1 MIEAVYKPQKK
12 FDNTRTSAI
21 QRRKKMVLADNRQS
35 SIQLVSQQYAV
46 VQRKNKI
53 ALQDN
58 RTPTLQLVANNL
70 TAPIENK
77 TGLPDTLKTGIENL
91 SGHSMDDVKVH
102 FNSDK
107 PAQLQ
112 AHAYAQGTDIHLGPG
127 QEKHLPHEAWH
138 VVQQKQGRVK
148 PTLQMKAGLP
158 VNDDAGL
165 EKEADTMGDKAARYA
180 NSDSNT
186 VTRPDTASASPETS
200 APTMFK
206 PIQNPVAQGFF
217 MYGPRRFDTQAQV
230 ESVFSKS
237 DVDSTKI
244 KRGDKVRVLNERWQ
258 ALIDMAE
265 SDQNEGRAASG
276 TLVSL
281 VTKFMSDQRLL
292 SAGIPGDSGG
302 AGLVSASGMQ
312 ESGDTSCLG
321 PDRQEVVDYIL
332 STKRAFPIES
342 IFKTAKDSMGAQG
355 SGFFVE
361 LKLAAHIL
369 QSRPSV
375 KVQFGVVNPSFLSE
389 YLGFTPEESEA
400 PVKGMMGGDLTV
412 WEHPAA
418 ESAKHTF
425 IQSKTATDRTLSEN
439 VEAAANQLA
448 SLTASGDPVGKL
460 AQREYTMTGPSFEGG
475 IFVLFTGQADAD
487 KLTKAA
493 AHAIGR
499 HPEYVH
505 KVVFELM
512 GGGFFIVSQGE
523 GSHYSET
530 NPYADDVSG
539 LSMPSRVEAGS
550 SSGDGKEEMSVS
562 EGKRPALGGGGGPA
576 DDQEA
581 GDGGVSEVAL
591 RGELNSMLDLH
602 RISKKGSLRSE
613 IKNQLIAAISRG
625 EIEGITK
632 VADRDSFVISD
643 DSTLRAEMHR
653 LMRSTQTIQI
663 EDPRPAAVQ
672 ASVTPQEKTELA
684 KSGITVGRGKILFG
698 IALLFLSFAML
709 YQKYFPSPS
718 EQPPTE

>member
-1 MIEAVYKPQKK
+1 MIEAVYKPQQT

-21 QRRKKMVLADNRQS
+21 QRRKKIVLADNRQS
-35 SIQLVSQQYAV
+35 SIQLVSQKYAV
-46 VQRKNKI
+46 VQHKNKMV
-53 ALQDN
+53 LQDN

-70 TAPIENK
+70 TPSTENK

-180 NSDSNT
+180 NSDSKT
-186 VTRPDTASASPETS
+186 VTRPNTASASSETS
-200 APTMFK
+200 APSKFK
-206 PIQNPVAQGFF
+206 PIQNPVTQGFF
-217 MYGPRRFDTQAQV
+217 MWGPRRFDTQAQV
-230 ESVFSKS
+230 ESFFSKS
-237 DVDSTKI
+237 DIDSTKI
-244 KRGDKVRVLNERWQ
+244 KRVDKVRVLNERWQ
-258 ALIDMAE
+258 GLIDMAT
-265 SDQNEGRAASG
+265 SDQNEGSATSG
-276 TLVSL
+276 SLVSL
-281 VTKFMSDQRLL
+281 VSKFISDQRLL
-292 SAGIPGDSGG
+292 SAGIPGDSDGG
-302 AGLVSASGMQ
+302 AGLVSASGMLA
-312 ESGDTSCLG
+312 SGDTSCLG
-321 PDRQEVVDYIL
+321 PARQEVVDYIL
-332 STKRAFPIES
+332 STKRAFPKAN

-369 QSRPSV
+369 QSRPRV
-375 KVQFGVVNPSFLSE
+375 KVQFGVVNPRFLSE
-389 YLGFTPEESEA
+389 FLDFMPEESA
-400 PVKGMMGGDLTV
+400 TPVKGMMGGDLTV
-412 WEHPAA
+412 WEHSAA
-418 ESAKHTF
+418 ASAKHTF

-448 SLTASGDPVGKL
+448 SLTASGDPVGKS

-475 IFVLFTGQADAD
+475 IFVLFTGDAD
-487 KLTKAA
+487 VEKLTKVAV
-493 AHAIGR
+493 HAMGKHR
-499 HPEYVH
+499 EYVH

-512 GGGFFIVSQGE
+512 IGGFFIVSQGE
-523 GSHYSET
+523 GGHFSRT

-539 LSMPSRVEAGS
+539 LSMPSRAEAGS

-562 EGKRPALGGGGGPA
+562 EGKRPVLGGGPA
-576 DDQEA
+576 DDE

-591 RGELNSMLDLH
+591 RGALNSMLDH
-602 RISKKGSLRSE
+602 NRITKKGSLRSD
-613 IKNQLIAAISRG
+613 IKTQLIAAIARG

-632 VADRDSFVISD
+632 VPDRDSFVISD
-643 DSTLRAEMHR
+643 DTTLRAEVHR
-653 LMRSTQTIQI
+653 LTRSTQTIEI
-663 EDPRPAAVQ
+663 ADPRPASVQ
-672 ASVTPQEKTELA
+672 ASVTPKEKAELA
-684 KSGITVGRGKILFG
+684 KSGITIGRGTILFG
-698 IALLFLSFAML
+698 IALLVLGFAML
-709 YQKYFPSPS
+709 YQKYFASPS